1 MTTINHSKQISK
13 PWFSWFFWIICFLG
27 INILLAVVQKKLNI
41 TIFKD
46 QLFLQGGCEIS
57 IIIITLLINHFYTK
71 ENFHFENW
79 NIFLRSLMVDFFI
92 SYYIIAIVLNY
103 NQMHHVGFYLV
114 LAALIGIAEEI
125 TFRGMILGSLIH
137 NWKGKKPILG
147 SVLLSSLIFGLTHA
161 INAFSQP
168 LPNTIVQI
176 VVAFSLG
183 VILAFMYLR
192 TNNLITPILF
202 HMLVD
207 FTSISLT
214 NSTESQAGWET
225 ALLVLIVALLVLIFQ
240 LRPRPRK
247 QIRRDF
253 NL

>member
-46 QLFLQGGCEIS
+46 QLFLQGGCEIG

>member
-41 TIFKD
+41 TLFKD
-46 QLFLQGGCEIS
+46 QLFLQGGCEIG

-137 NWKGKKPILG
+137 NWQGKKPILG

-247 QIRRDF
+247 QIQRDF

>member
-46 QLFLQGGCEIS
+46 QLFLQGGCEIG

-137 NWKGKKPILG
+137 NWKGKKSILG

>member
-41 TIFKD
+41 TLFKD
-46 QLFLQGGCEIS
+46 QLFLQGGCEIG

-240 LRPRPRK
+240 LRSRPRK
-247 QIRRDF
+247 QIQRDF

>member
-41 TIFKD
+41 TLFKD
-46 QLFLQGGCEIS
+46 QLFLQGGCEIG

>member
-41 TIFKD
+41 TLFKD
-46 QLFLQGGCEIS
+46 QLFLQGGCEIG

-137 NWKGKKPILG
+137 NWKGKKPILS

>member
-46 QLFLQGGCEIS
+46 QLFLQGGCEIG
-57 IIIITLLINHFYTK
+57 IIIITLIINHFYTK

-240 LRPRPRK
+240 LRSRPRK
-247 QIRRDF
+247 QIQRDF